1 MGSCNSY
8 KNIEPEVEDKT
19 INRIILGIVT
29 IIVIA
34 IIASFF
40 V

>member
-19 INRIILGIVT
+19 INRIILVIVA
-29 IIVIA
+29 IIIIA
-34 IIASFF
+34 IVASFF
-40 V
+40 S